1 MATPLIPQEIYLL
14 ERYTSPA
21 YFKQMRDGFALAL
34 LAAEDALDHLMR
46 HLPADYRKRQRWEQP
61 DITWGTVVLP
71 NFRDTLMILD
81 KAYPQLLA
89 GDPSVLGVAG
99 NVKTAFTGQSRD
111 YPENWMPETFASRW
125 DEGWR
130 ASIVPARNI
139 SFTAH
144 FGWDLGNLSSHYRE
158 ESRGPLDAPKSWPVY
173 RLNPKVR
180 VATGKV
186 VPADGIYLPDTD
198 DSVPVFYWKGCE
210 AVSANIGYNP
220 KTTQRIGEAD
230 TVWTLVERIADF
242 GGGSPGAADDIGQGV
257 VMRCVA
263 GKPCPQ
269 AGWWS
274 TPAKANSRRQFTQGE
289 VMPDFGGDYG
299 ATIWQRDLDQG

>member
-14 ERYTSPA
+14 ERYSSPE
-21 YFKQMRDGFALAL
+21 YFKQMRNAFAVAVQ
-34 LAAEDALDHLMR
+34 AAEDALDYVMH
-46 HLPADYRKRQRWEQP
+46 HLPPDYRKRQRWEQP

-71 NFRDTLMILD
+71 NFRDTLTILD

-111 YPENWMPETFASRW
+111 YPENWMPEPFASRW

-144 FGWDLGNLSSHYRE
+144 TDWVKTALTLEYSAD
-158 ESRGPLDAPKSWPVY
+158 SRGPLDAPASWPVY
-173 RLNPKVR
+173 RLNSKVR
-180 VATGKV
+180 VATGGG
-186 VPADGIYLPDTD
+186 VPADGIYLPDAD
-198 DSVPVFYWKGCE
+198 DSVPAFLWEGRRAPV
-210 AVSANIGYNP
+210 AIIGYDP
-220 KTTQRIGEAD
+220 RTTQNIGEAN
-230 TVWTLVERIADF
+230 TVWTLVERAADF
-242 GGGSPGAADDIGQGV
+242 GGGTPGAADEISQGV

-263 GKPCPQ
+263 GKPCPH

-274 TPAKANSRRQFTQGE
+274 TPAKANSRRQFAAGE
-289 VMPDFGGDYG
+289 VMSELGGDYG
-299 ATIWQRDLDQG
+299 ATIWQWDLNQN